1 MSSLVG
7 DSPEGESPPL
17 VLYLCTLNPYYPFPP
32 PTLSSFSHSLSIP
45 LRPLHLPSLPLPCPP
60 PLLPSPL
67 SVGSNVQYD
76 FEEAA
81 FKSLGAQVFTFDPT
95 LSPSDTAFM
104 QSIPY
109 LHFEPLGLASKWQ
122 KPVLANTDPDKR
134 FLTLQ
139 EMVNMTGRPF
149 ADIVKIDCEGCEY
162 AVINE
167 LAELYTK
174 NRAPPIKQ
182 LCVEFHR

>member
-1 MSSLVG
+1 MKQHEVR
-7 DSPEGESPPL
+7 DICTPPL
-17 VLYLCTLNPYYPFPP
+17 LTLLYTPPHAP
-32 PTLSSFSHSLSIP
+32 PTLPTLPLSTPLSI
-45 LRPLHLPSLPLPCPP
+45 
-60 PLLPSPL
+60 
-67 SVGSNVQYD
+67 GSNVQYD

-95 LSPSDTAFM
+95 LSPSDVRFM
-104 QSIPY
+104 RSIPY

-122 KPVLANTDPDKR
+122 KPVLASTDPGKR

-162 AVINE
+162 GVMNE
-167 LAELYTK
+167 LAELYS
-174 NRAPPIKQ
+174 RSRSPPFKQ
-182 LCVEFHR
+182 LCIEFHR